1 MKHEKAI
8 ILGIAYFSC
17 TVGAGF
23 ASGQE
28 MLQYYA
34 AFSGWGIIGAI
45 IAMAL
50 MPLVAMIGMQ
60 YGSYFQATS
69 HDRVFTSVTS
79 KIMARFIDYT
89 ITFTQFCISFVMLA
103 GAGANLN
110 QQFGVPLWFGSA
122 LMAAAVIICGFFNV
136 EKITNILGSI
146 TPFIVALLVIV
157 AVHSYFTPP
166 TDIGA
171 AFQFANDNVATT
183 LPNWWVSTF
192 NYVGIAMM
200 GGISMGII
208 MGGDILDLKTAGRGG
223 VIGGLL
229 FGVLLV
235 MMVIAMLFNSE
246 TVFEDALPTL
256 SLITSISQ
264 PLGTFASIIIY
275 VMIFSTALGNF
286 YSLSPSRDGQEARA
300 LPHGPDHLGY
310 RRLHLVLP
318 GLCNLGRLRLPN
330 YWLPGA
336 DQIVVLIW
344 TWLTRGRSEMTTEMK
359 HRDKIRDLALRMVDP
374 KQKFNTE
381 HRRQLSQEILGS
393 NLSAKHLEKTAISEA
408 VEELSSDADS
418 DFDADDFTAPKSVLT
433 EQSTQPR
440 PEKLKISLSN
450 HSQR

>member
-1 MKHEKAI
+1 MKHEKAV
-8 ILGIAYFSC
+8 ILGMAYFSC

-34 AFSGWGIIGAI
+34 AFGGWGIIGAI
-45 IAMAL
+45 IAMAR
-50 MPLVAMIGMQ
+50 MPLVAMIAMQ
-60 YGSYFQATS
+60 YRSYFQATS

-110 QQFGVPLWFGSA
+110 QQFGTPLWFGSA

-136 EKITNILGSI
+136 EKVTNILGSI

-157 AVHSYFTPP
+157 AVHSYFNPP
-166 TDIGA
+166 ADIGA

-208 MGGDILDLKTAGRGG
+208 MGGDMLDLKTAGRGG

-256 SLITSISQ
+256 SLITAISQ
-264 PLGTFASIIIY
+264 PLGTFAAIVIY

-286 YSLSPSRDGQEARA
+286 YSLSRRVVAKKPERFHMA
-300 LPHGPDHLGY
+300 LIILVIVGFILSFLDFATLVGFVFPITGY
-310 RRLHLVLP
+310 LALIM
-318 GLCNLGRLRLPN
+318 
-330 YWLPGA
+330 
-336 DQIVVLIW
+336 IVVLIW

-359 HRDKIRDLALRMVDP
+359 RRDKIRNLALRMVDP

-393 NLSAKHLEKTAISEA
+393 NVAAKHLEKAAISEA

-418 DFDADDFTAPKSVLT
+418 DFDADDFTTPKSVLT
-433 EQSTQPR
+433 EQSTQPQ
-440 PEKLKISLSN
+440 PEKPE
-450 HSQR
+450 